1 MRDYNRLTK
10 RDVVGTCVNIY
21 EFANEV
27 KKWQE
32 QHGLYDYMGADT
44 TQILLERLADLEDKI
59 ENGTL
64 VKLPCKIGDT
74 VYAPHWHCGEWD
86 KIVPYQI
93 TNITV
98 TQNKKLE
105 WTKKYRA
112 MELVEGKT
120 IDWQLNFAFD
130 EVGKKVFLTKAEA
143 EERLIELKGE
153 RE

>member
-32 QHGLYDYMGADT
+32 RHGLYDYMGADT

-64 VKLPCKIGDT
+64 IELPCKVGQTIYHLYKAGDVIT
-74 VYAPHWHCGEWD
+74 ED
-86 KIVPYQI
+86 KVFNYHFEICSKPCVFFENLFWYG
-93 TNITV
+93 TRKRV
-98 TQNKKLE
+98 
-105 WTKKYRA
+105 
-112 MELVEGKT
+112 LVEHFGKYWFT
-120 IDWQLNFAFD
+120 D
-130 EVGKKVFLTKAEA
+130 KAEA
-143 EERLIELKGE
+143 EAKLRELKGE
-153 RE
+153 KQWEK

>member
-10 RDVVGTCVNIY
+10 RDLVGTCINMY

-44 TQILLERLADLEDKI
+44 TQILLERLAELEDKI

-64 VKLPCKIGDT
+64 VELPCKVGDVLYYVNKYGT
-74 VYAPHWHCGEWD
+74 TPRIEENKVHTIEIYECMDGLTIRIW
-86 KIVPYQI
+86 
-93 TNITV
+93 
-98 TQNKKLE
+98 TQNGTFYADK
-105 WTKKYRA
+105 
-112 MELVEGKT
+112 MP
-120 IDWQLNFAFD
+120 N
-130 EVGKKVFLTKAEA
+130 VFPTKAEA
-143 EERLIELKGE
+143 EAKLRELKGE